1 MSGERK
7 QLGKV
12 LLKRQVLGE
21 ADLASALSDGGA
33 EPLASKLI
41 ARGLV
46 KEADVLRGLSEQ
58 FGVPAVDLERVGIDT
73 THLLVPADFAKQ
85 HKVLPLFADDERVLV
100 AMLAP
105 DDLVLLTRLAAVT
118 RRAPTPYVALPLP
131 LHRAIDRAYA
141 AARSGER
148 TYFGRHA
155 RTAESPAA
163 LLSLATFVPPER
175 RTDDALVF
183 TDDRLR
189 EVAGEEPLSERLSD
203 NIPPSA
209 VATPGTPGT
218 PTLEHERLLEAAA
231 AAFLE
236 ARTDDAIRLLRDA
249 IRARPESFR
258 AHYQLGLILGNV
270 DRLHEA
276 ITEVEHAVA
285 IDPTCFPALKNLA
298 VLFEKSGFRA
308 RALEAWERAA
318 PRAPDE
324 ATRARVEEH
333 VRRLR

>member
-7 QLGKV
+7 HLGKV

-21 ADLASALSDGGA
+21 ADLASALSDGGTEA
-33 EPLASKLI
+33 LASKLI

-73 THLLVPADFAKQ
+73 THLVVPADFAKQ

-105 DDLVLLTRLAAVT
+105 DDLVVLTRLAAVT

-141 AARSGER
+141 AARAGER

-155 RTAESPAA
+155 RTAESPSA

-189 EVAGEEPLSERLSD
+189 EVAGEEPLSERLAD
-203 NIPPSA
+203 NIPASS
-209 VATPGTPGT
+209 VAPPA
-218 PTLEHERLLEAAA
+218 TLEHERLLEAAA
-231 AAFLE
+231 AAFAD
-236 ARTDDAIRLLRDA
+236 ARTDDAIGLLRDA
-249 IRARPESFR
+249 IQSRPESFR

-276 ITEVEHAVA
+276 ITEVERAVA

-324 ATRARVEEH
+324 ATRARVAEH
-333 VRRLR
+333 VARLR

>member
-1 MSGERK
+1 MSGEKK

-21 ADLASALSDGGA
+21 ADLASALSEGGT
-33 EPLASKLI
+33 EGLASKLI

-46 KEADVLRGLSEQ
+46 KEADLLRGLSEQ

-73 THLLVPADFAKQ
+73 SHLVVPAEFAKQ
-85 HKVLPLFADDERVLV
+85 HKVLPLFADEQRVLV
-100 AMLAP
+100 AMIAP
-105 DDLVLLTRLAAVT
+105 DDLVVLTRLTALT
-118 RRAPTPYVALPLP
+118 GRSPTPYVALPLP

-141 AARSGER
+141 AARAGDH

-183 TDDRLR
+183 TDDTLR
-189 EVAGEEPLSERLSD
+189 EVVGEEPLSERLAE
-203 NIPPSA
+203 NIRPSTRA
-209 VATPGTPGT
+209 
-218 PTLEHERLLEAAA
+218 LEHERLLEAAA

-236 ARTDDAIRLLRDA
+236 ARADDAIALLRDA
-249 IRARPESFR
+249 IRERPKSFR
-258 AHYQLGLILGNV
+258 ARYQLGLVLGNV

-285 IDPTCFPALKNLA
+285 LDPTCFPALKNLA
-298 VLFEKSGFRA
+298 VLFERSGFRA

-318 PRAPDE
+318 PLAPDE
-324 ATRARVEEH
+324 ATRARVADH
-333 VRRLR
+333 VTRLR

>member
-1 MSGERK
+1 MTGEKK

-21 ADLASALSDGGA
+21 AELASALSEEGS

-73 THLLVPADFAKQ
+73 SHLVVPADFAKQ

-105 DDLVLLTRLAAVT
+105 DDLVVLTRLASLT
-118 RRAPTPYVALPLP
+118 GRSPTPYVALPLP
-131 LHRAIDRAYA
+131 LHRAIEGAYA
-141 AARSGER
+141 AARSGGL

-183 TDDRLR
+183 TDDSLR
-189 EVAGEEPLSERLSD
+189 EVSNEEPLSERLGD
-203 NIPPSA
+203 DIRPS
-209 VATPGTPGT
+209 
-218 PTLEHERLLEAAA
+218 TLALDHERMLEGAA

-236 ARTDDAIRLLRDA
+236 SRAEDAIALLRDA
-249 IRARPESFR
+249 IHERPKSFR
-258 AHYQLGLILGNV
+258 ARYQLGLVLGNV

-276 ITEVEHAVA
+276 ITEVEHALELE
-285 IDPTCFPALKNLA
+285 PSSFPALKNLA
-298 VLFEKSGFRA
+298 VLYEKSGFRA
-308 RALEAWERAA
+308 RALETWERAA
-318 PRAPDE
+318 PLAPDE
-324 ATRARVEEH
+324 ATRARVTEH
-333 VRRLR
+333 LTRLR